1 MRLIPQDELLIG
13 AILQEIDDLKI
24 NLSKLNSRILNLEKK
39 YRELNEF
46 IRDASK

>member
-1 MRLIPQDELLIG
+1 VRLIAPDELLIG

-24 NLSKLNSRILNLEKK
+24 NISKLNSRILALEKK